1 MSGRADGGS
10 VDQQRLKLDAGAAA
24 HLSRRGRPPTP
35 QLREK
40 ILRSAEELFGA
51 KEFHLVLT
59 DEVAAHA
66 GVGKG
71 SLYRQFGSKEE
82 LYAAAVIDGFAR
94 LQDEIREALGKSDSV
109 RERIATVV
117 RHTLQFFWTRR
128 RFFTI
133 LHDPSALPVRQAE
146 LYFAHRAQLSQLVSG
161 LLAEGVSSNAVRAN
175 LDLRL
180 ASESLM
186 GMLRGLNFYRPE
198 EATLDEAVSTA
209 VAIFL
214 DGCGIGGD

>member
-1 MSGRADGGS
+1 MDEQG
-10 VDQQRLKLDAGAAA
+10 LKADAGGRP
-24 HLSRRGRPPTP
+24 HLNRRGRPPTP

-94 LQDEIREALGKSDSV
+94 LQDEIREALAKIRLRPRAHRDGG
-109 RERIATVV
+109 
-117 RHTLQFFWTRR
+117 RHTLSYFWHRR

-146 LYFAHRAQLSQLVSG
+146 QYFAHRAQLSQLVSA
-161 LLAEGVSSNAVRAN
+161 LLAEGVSCNALRAN

-186 GMLRGLNFYRPE
+186 GMLRGMNFYRPE
-198 EATLDEAVSTA
+198 EVTLDEAVRTA

-214 DGCGIGGD
+214 DGCGIGDGYPKAA